1 MACLPKF
8 PMSPCVD
15 LGGQVPVFDNELGD
29 GGTFP
34 GEGRLQMDRGFER
47 RGCLAFQ
54 SGMTMLVCFELGFT
68 SRREAGA
75 TSAPMCSSSPEHLPS
90 ERNPQNF
97 PCRCL
102 DESHWKYPSRYPVHL
117 FPFFMCSILDC
128 LLWSLFPLVPQVTSG
143 DCASSLNFEP
153 SCSSS
158 KFRREVRI
166 SCFEC

>member
-1 MACLPKF
+1 
-8 PMSPCVD
+8 MSPCVD
-15 LGGQVPVFDNELGD
+15 LNGQVPVFDNELGD

-47 RGCLAFQ
+47 RSCLSFQ

-68 SRREAGA
+68 SRREASA

-90 ERNPQNF
+90 ERNPQNL

-102 DESHWKYPSRYPVHL
+102 DESHWKYLVGTLSIYSHS
-117 FPFFMCSILDC
+117 FMCSILDC
-128 LLWSLFPLVPQVTSG
+128 LLWSLFPRAPQVTRG